1 MNPASLVYKTVSDLS
16 CKFLANHWT
25 ATKSSLVIS
34 HCCQSSS
41 SLDFGRSDQV
51 PLKYLLLFFLFFSF
65 ASSWSPGSSALLSR
79 RNQPRYSLSLD
90 SSQDFL
96 RARGPREKESWG
108 RTELRRDFLPRGS
121 HCNSGAWNI
130 HDCWG
135 RNENTIE
142 YSADPCSRAARS
154 PNMQRAALFS
164 TWRANQP
171 TKTSIPKKPP
181 ARETVLVIVFT
192 MRGCHECWSPSPV
205 CKIRRWT

>member
-1 MNPASLVYKTVSDLS
+1 M
-16 CKFLANHWT
+16 
-25 ATKSSLVIS
+25 S

-51 PLKYLLLFFLFFSF
+51 PLNLFIFLVFFSF
-65 ASSWSPGSSALLSR
+65 ASCFSPGSSALLPR
-79 RNQPRYSLSLD
+79 RNQPRCSLSLD
-90 SSQDFL
+90 STRAFL
-96 RARGPREKESWG
+96 RERGPREKESCG

-121 HCNSGAWNI
+121 HRNSGAWNI

-135 RNENTIE
+135 GGRNENRTE
-142 YSADPCSRAARS
+142 YNADSCSRAARS

-171 TKTSIPKKPP
+171 TRTSIPKKPP
-181 ARETVLVIVFT
+181 ARETVHVIVFT
-192 MRGCHECWSPSPV
+192 VPGCQECWSPPPV